1 MRKTLTILIALLI
14 CANAFCFLMPKNVAF
29 AEEATSQVILSRN
42 YDYSNY
48 SSFTPFNFETESR
61 MSGKSAAF
69 EYGEKNNFTGEF
81 DVNES
86 VNIAEDKGV
95 AFWIYFSTKKVHN
108 LTVSLS
114 NSTSSIQFVIPAE
127 TLSDILTKQEHYQDE
142 AGDGYSWNYLELPF
156 VAGEKNNVS
165 IDSNMVVEKIAIS
178 YNSSSEETEGFAK
191 VYVYEMSV
199 VKVSKNIPYVNELN
213 KQGYRIFKVEFY
225 NEESLNKI
233 CVGDRITMKRR
244 TQLIKYAWVGEE
256 NVNTLSYPLEIRL
269 TYGDENKLWEQ
280 DQVFEFESTGQ
291 HLLKFSIL
299 NSDNY
304 ILLYDILTFNVTEF
318 IGISFNQNIKSYK
331 VGDKV
336 AFALTFNRNLVTI
349 SNLHF
354 EIQGDC
360 AKIVS
365 EDTENG
371 IVVVE
376 MLSEGSFKLSA
387 TGQADRFFTT
397 GINVSTN
404 KTFEVKNKAAADN
417 SSLIIISIVFVGI
430 IGLGGAIWGIK
441 SIIKANKYKV
451 R

>member
-1 MRKTLTILIALLI
+1 MKKTLTILIALLL
-14 CANAFCFLMPKNVAF
+14 CANAFCFLMPKNAVY
-29 AEEATSQVILSRN
+29 AEGATAQVILSKD
-42 YDYSNY
+42 YDYEHY

-69 EYGEKNNFTGEF
+69 EYGEKNAFTGEF
-81 DVNES
+81 NVNES
-86 VNIAEDKGV
+86 VNIADDKGV

-108 LTVSLS
+108 LTVRLS
-114 NSTSSIQFVIPAE
+114 NSTSSIQYVIPAE
-127 TLSDILTKQEHYQDE
+127 SLSDILTKQEHYQDE
-142 AGDGYSWNYLELPF
+142 ANDGYGWNYLELPF
-156 VAGEKNNVS
+156 VAGEKSNVN
-165 IDSNMVVEKIAIS
+165 IDSNMTIEKITIS
-178 YNSSSEETEGFAK
+178 FNSSSEETEGFAK

-256 NVNTLSYPLEIRL
+256 NVNTSSYPLEIRL
-269 TYGDENKLWEQ
+269 SYGDENKIWEQ
-280 DQVFEFESTGQ
+280 DQIFEFEATGQ
-291 HLLKFSIL
+291 HLLRFSIL
-299 NSDNY
+299 NSDSD
-304 ILLYDILTFNVTEF
+304 ILLYEMITFNVTEF
-318 IGISFNQNIKSYK
+318 IGISFNQTIKTFS

-336 AFALTFNRNLVTI
+336 AFALTFNQNLVTI
-349 SNLHF
+349 NNLHF

-365 EDTENG
+365 EDKENG
-371 IVVVE
+371 KVVVE
-376 MLSEGSFKLSA
+376 MLSEGNFKLLA

-397 GINVSTN
+397 GVNVSAD
-404 KTFEVKNKAAADN
+404 KTFSVKNKAVADN
-417 SSLIIISIVFVGI
+417 TPLIIISIVFVGL
-430 IGLGGAIWGIK
+430 IGIGGSIWGIK